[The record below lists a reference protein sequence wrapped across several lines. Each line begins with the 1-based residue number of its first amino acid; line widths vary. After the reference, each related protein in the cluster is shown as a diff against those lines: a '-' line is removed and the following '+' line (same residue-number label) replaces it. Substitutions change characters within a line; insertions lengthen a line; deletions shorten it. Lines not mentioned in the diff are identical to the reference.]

1 MTKPLRL
8 LTNNTITFQEA
19 INKFL
24 EELETQGKSN
34 LTVTNYRVD
43 LNKFVEWLGRHD
55 PHTTPATPGEIG
67 RVVIKDYA
75 QFLKTSGEFAPATA
89 NRRII
94 SLRAFFKYLTD
105 KGVITSN
112 PTTDVKTKSIQA
124 QNEVKWLTR
133 PEVSKLFHAIETAPR
148 EGKEKKARDKAI
160 LSILVNCGLRV
171 SELANLRTADVDL
184 DNGILTVFSGKGN
197 KFRKVPLGKA
207 TVKAVNEYL
216 EQRKDAETDYLFTS
230 KRSPKLTDRAV
241 QHLFE
246 RISKTVGFEVTPHMC
261 RHTFCK
267 QIADKTGKL
276 EVVADLA
283 GHSNIETSR
292 RYVTPSMKELKKA
305 VEDVE
310 FEA

>member
-1 MTKPLRL
+1 M
-8 LTNNTITFQEA
+8 
-19 INKFL
+19 
-24 EELETQGKSN
+24 
-34 LTVTNYRVD
+34 
-43 LNKFVEWLGRHD
+43 
-55 PHTTPATPGEIG
+55 
-67 RVVIKDYA
+67 
-75 QFLKTSGEFAPATA
+75 
-89 NRRII
+89 
-94 SLRAFFKYLTD
+94 
-105 KGVITSN
+105 
-112 PTTDVKTKSIQA
+112 
-124 QNEVKWLTR
+124 
-133 PEVSKLFHAIETAPR
+133 
-148 EGKEKKARDKAI
+148 
-160 LSILVNCGLRV
+160 NCGLRV

-184 DNGILTVFSGKGN
+184 DNGILTIFSGKGD

-216 EQRKDAETDYLFTS
+216 EQQKNAETDYLFTS

-246 RISKTVGFEVTPHMC
+246 RISKTVGFKVTPHMC

-305 VEDVE
+305 IEDVE
-310 FEA
+310 FLRLTIFFD